1 MSIWLKQGGIS
12 MSGRFVKIKNG
23 RLVNL
28 TQAGEKEVLFD
39 ESLRVGD
46 WDVSRTTKAA
56 FSASCWRMVC
66 WPSMSSLLVATTTIG
81 ECRVASQRECLK
93 SGISLILMASL
104 RGIFSSPMSLRTDM
118 CVLKTYM
125 SQVK

>member
-1 MSIWLKQGGIS
+1 

-46 WDVSRTTKAA
+46 WDVSRTHEGSVLCKLLENGLLTIYEFFAGGYYYHWRVPSGKSKVMPEIRYFTHPNGKFEGLLKAS
-56 FSASCWRMVC
+56 FLWKNWFYRDYTVR
-66 WPSMSSLLVATTTIG
+66 L
-81 ECRVASQRECLK
+81 
-93 SGISLILMASL
+93 
-104 RGIFSSPMSLRTDM
+104 
-118 CVLKTYM
+118 
-125 SQVK
+125 